1 VQADGEPIL
10 EEARSISNGLW
21 HMVGLA
27 HNAAETLE
35 SRVEYEDLDGLAE
48 VVEVREVLE
57 RLQTLG
63 HVRPFVPVQKPAVR
77 SCGAPLTLQSLASS
91 LAGL

>member
-1 VQADGEPIL
+1 
-10 EEARSISNGLW
+10 
-21 HMVGLA
+21 MVGLA

-48 VVEVREVLE
+48 VVEVRKVLE

-63 HVRPFVPVQKPAVR
+63 HVRPFLSVQKPAVR
-77 SCGAPLTLQSLASS
+77 SGGAPRAL
-91 LAGL
+91 